1 MVLVLNEE
9 QQMLRDSARSL
20 LQKSSPVP
28 FFRELRDEGKEWS
41 PDLWKSMAEMGW
53 TGIIIPEAYD
63 GLEFGCVGAGMIF
76 EECGRTLASSPL
88 LSSGLVCASLVA
100 ALGSDGQ
107 KKEILPAIA
116 SGESIL
122 TLALSEKARFNPLG
136 AALTATSEG
145 GGYVLK
151 GKKTHVADGAIA
163 DKLIVVA
170 RTSGNPGDTEGLSLF
185 IVDRGAEGIT
195 GSDTLNVDNRLMS
208 DFQFDGVKVGEDA
221 LLGEA
226 GKAWP
231 ELERAL
237 DIGAVCTAAE
247 LLGIAQEA
255 FERTIGYL
263 KERKQFGVLIGS
275 FQALQHRAAQLF
287 CEIELTRS
295 AVLSALQALEADTK
309 DRSIKASMAK
319 AKADKT
325 AKLSVNEAVQMHGGI
340 GMTDEFDIGFF
351 MKRAAASRQAYGDA
365 YYHADRFA
373 RLRGY

>member
-1 MVLVLNEE
+1 MALVLNEE

-20 LQKSSPVP
+20 LQKTSPVP

-41 PDLWKSMAEMGW
+41 PELWKSMAEMGW
-53 TGIIIPEAYD
+53 TGMIIPEEYD
-63 GLEFGCVGAGMIF
+63 GLEFGCVGAGMVF

-88 LSSGLVCASLVA
+88 LSSGLICASLVT
-100 ALGSDGQ
+100 ALGSDEQ
-107 KKEILPAIA
+107 KKRILPAIA
-116 SGESIL
+116 SGETIF
-122 TLALSEKARFNPLG
+122 TLALNEKARLDPLE
-136 AALTATSEG
+136 TATTAGVEG
-145 GGYVLK
+145 EGYVLK
-151 GKKTHVADGAIA
+151 GKKSHVADGAIA
-163 DKLIVVA
+163 HKLIVVA
-170 RTSGNPGDTEGLSLF
+170 RTSGNPGEAEGLSLF
-185 IVDRGAEGIT
+185 IVDRNADSLTASE
-195 GSDTLNVDNRLMS
+195 TLNVDNRLTS
-208 DFQFDGVKVGEDA
+208 DFQFDGVKVGPDA

-247 LLGIAQEA
+247 LLGMAQEA

-295 AVLSALQALEADTK
+295 AVLAALQALEANGE